1 MVFIGATTPYY
12 AVVYVGKIDVIMS
25 SVSFLLHMDMNY
37 SYHVHKKTDCPP
49 LVRATDWLVLPSI
62 NAILRVDVSSTLKQ
76 LLYAMQI
83 PHASCLS
90 E

>member
-1 MVFIGATTPYY
+1 
-12 AVVYVGKIDVIMS
+12 MS

-37 SYHVHKKTDCPP
+37 SCHVLKKTDCPP

-62 NAILRVDVSSTLKQ
+62 NAILRVDVSSALKQ